1 MRSST
6 EKPKAKKQQKKGE
19 TFGKTQTHMQVNI
32 KGEEERLR
40 DGEDW
45 NIRAHVEVRGGN
57 LQESG

>member
-1 MRSST
+1 
-6 EKPKAKKQQKKGE
+6 
-19 TFGKTQTHMQVNI
+19 MQVNI